1 MNTPGLY
8 FDSGEWSTAIAVA
21 FVTATERVDRV
32 DRRLMKIEG
41 VRKKG
46 VRIIISVPKTWKL
59 KDKRELGRGKEYRS
73 HQNLRE

>member
-1 MNTPGLY
+1 VNTPGSD
-8 FDSGEWSTAIAVA
+8 FDGCEWSTAMEVA

-32 DRRLMKIEG
+32 DRWLMKIEG

-59 KDKRELGRGKEYRS
+59 KGKRGLGRDKEHRS
-73 HQNLRE
+73 HQNVRK